1 MKIEHVAK
9 VVPGAPDMRA
19 QDRAAVIPR
28 GEWVVFIVADGAGNS
43 VAGATAADAVLD
55 AMRAMEAPF
64 TAEKIGEKLTAVD
77 DALES
82 GGETTAVVVAIGP
95 MEIVGASVGDS
106 IGWLVG
112 KAGAADDLS
121 EGQLVKPLIGSGGAK
136 PIGFTRAR
144 PAAGTLLLASDGL
157 AKYAKAE
164 VIVEALRTMTSLNDA
179 PSTLVDLV
187 RMKSGTLQDDVGIV
201 IARWG

>member
-1 MKIEHVAK
+1 MKISHVVK
-9 VVPGAPDMRA
+9 VVPGAPDVRA

-28 GEWVVFIVADGAGNS
+28 GEWLVAVVADGAGNS
-43 VAGATAADAVLD
+43 ARGATAADAVLD
-55 AMRAMEAPF
+55 VVRAAEPPF
-64 TAEKIGEKLTAVD
+64 SAEEFVKLLTGLD
-77 DALES
+77 DRLEE

-95 MEIVGASVGDS
+95 SLIVGASVGDS
-106 IGWLVG
+106 IAWLLGSGV
-112 KAGAADDLS
+112 DDLS
-121 EGQLVKPLIGSGGAK
+121 AEQLVKPLIGSGGAK

-164 VIVEALRTMTSLNDA
+164 VIAETA
-179 PSTLVDLV
+179 PSGALDDAARGLVDLV
-187 RMKSGTLQDDVGIV
+187 RLKSGTLPDDVGLV